1 MVSKGKAGGCS
12 RDQSVT
18 ARGPWDG
25 WAQGR
30 REMGW
35 ELRLQEQ
42 EVLSSHEER
51 SALPKCLHQY
61 SEICLPSAFDLLIFL
76 SYAFLML
83 FVAISIMWFP
93 YLCTMENTVQG
104 FINSS

>member
-1 MVSKGKAGGCS
+1 
-12 RDQSVT
+12 
-18 ARGPWDG
+18 
-25 WAQGR
+25 
-30 REMGW
+30 MGW

-83 FVAISIMWFP
+83 FVAISIM
-93 YLCTMENTVQG
+93 
-104 FINSS
+104 